1 MRRKLWRWIKRRP
14 WWAKALFIVLV
25 PLCALNLAVAYLG
38 NTRVFPLSP
47 FHIEDK
53 AAAVRQYAEHR
64 PTCVF
69 TSHDDLGP
77 AIEAASRRHGLPPG
91 LLAALVTV
99 ESGNHAHRIS
109 PTGAMG
115 PAQLMP
121 GTARDL
127 QVDDPFDP
135 RESLD
140 GSARYLAEQ
149 LQRYKDVRL
158 AVAAYNAGPGN
169 VRGRVPRNGETEIY
183 VQRVMAE
190 YEKRRPKPAV
200 PKPPARKTARKSRS
214 Y

>member
-1 MRRKLWRWIKRRP
+1 MRRKLWRGIKGRP
-14 WWAKALFIVLV
+14 WGGKGPFLLLG
-25 PLCALNLAVAYLG
+25 PLCALN
-38 NTRVFPLSP
+38 
-47 FHIEDK
+47 
-53 AAAVRQYAEHR
+53 
-64 PTCVF
+64 
-69 TSHDDLGP
+69 P

-109 PTGAMG
+109 PAGAMG

-190 YEKRRPKPAV
+190 YEKRRPKPV
-200 PKPPARKTARKSRS
+200 PKKALKRHSG
-214 Y
+214 